1 MNPKRDRK
9 RLIRRITI
17 CLVIFQIAI
26 FPLGTTV
33 AISRTTDPHFVDN
46 PSASHLRSDML
57 KILSVLENKI
67 EDQQLLGKT
76 KEKLLSLSDR
86 ETRLIA
92 SLADRVTQGGNTTG
106 SNVAFL
112 LMAALITLL

>member
-17 CLVIFQIAI
+17 WLVIFQIAI

-33 AISRTTDPHFVDN
+33 AISRTTDPHFDD

>member
-1 MNPKRDRK
+1 MKPKRDRK

-17 CLVIFQIAI
+17 WLVIFQIAI
-26 FPLGTTV
+26 LPLGTTV
-33 AISRTTDPHFVDN
+33 AISRTTDPHFDN
-46 PSASHLRSDML
+46 PSASHLRSDVL
-57 KILSVLENKI
+57 KILSVLESKI

-112 LMAALITLL
+112 LMTALITLL

>member
-17 CLVIFQIAI
+17 WLVIFQIAI

-33 AISRTTDPHFVDN
+33 AISRTTDPHFDD

-92 SLADRVTQGGNTTG
+92 SLADRVTQEGNTTG

-112 LMAALITLL
+112 LMTALITLL

>member
-1 MNPKRDRK
+1 MNIKRTQKRYI
-9 RLIRRITI
+9 RLIAIWVI
-17 CLVIFQIAI
+17 IFQTAI

-33 AISRTTDPHFVDN
+33 AISRTTDPHFDD
-46 PSASHLRSDML
+46 PSLTHLKSDVL

-67 EDQQLLGKT
+67 EDLQLLGKT

-92 SLADRVTQGGNTTG
+92 SLADRVTQEGNTTG
-106 SNVAFL
+106 SDIAFL
-112 LMAALITLL
+112 LMTALITLL

>member
-9 RLIRRITI
+9 RLIRRIAI
-17 CLVIFQIAI
+17 WLVIFQIAI

-33 AISRTTDPHFVDN
+33 AISRTTDPHFDD
-46 PSASHLRSDML
+46 PSASHLRSDVL

-112 LMAALITLL
+112 LMTALITLL

>member
-17 CLVIFQIAI
+17 WLVIFQIAI

-33 AISRTTDPHFVDN
+33 AISRTTDPHFDN
-46 PSASHLRSDML
+46 PSASHLRSDVL

-112 LMAALITLL
+112 LMTALITLL

>member
-1 MNPKRDRK
+1 MKPKRDRK

-17 CLVIFQIAI
+17 WLVIFQIAI

-33 AISRTTDPHFVDN
+33 AISRTTDPHFDD

>member
-1 MNPKRDRK
+1 M
-9 RLIRRITI
+9 
-17 CLVIFQIAI
+17 
-26 FPLGTTV
+26 
-33 AISRTTDPHFVDN
+33 
-46 PSASHLRSDML
+46 
-57 KILSVLENKI
+57 

-112 LMAALITLL
+112 LMTALITLL

>member
-1 MNPKRDRK
+1 MKPKRDRK

-17 CLVIFQIAI
+17 WLVIFQIAI

-33 AISRTTDPHFVDN
+33 AISRTTDPHFDD

-112 LMAALITLL
+112 LMTALITLL

>member
-17 CLVIFQIAI
+17 WLVIFQIAI

-33 AISRTTDPHFVDN
+33 AISRTTDPHFDN

-112 LMAALITLL
+112 LMTALITLL

>member
-1 MNPKRDRK
+1 MKPKRDRK
-9 RLIRRITI
+9 RLIRRIAI
-17 CLVIFQIAI
+17 WLVIFQIAI

-33 AISRTTDPHFVDN
+33 AISGTTDPHFDDR
-46 PSASHLRSDML
+46 SLSHLRSDVL

-92 SLADRVTQGGNTTG
+92 SLADRVTQEGNTAG
-106 SNVAFL
+106 SDIAFL
-112 LMAALITLL
+112 LMTALITLL

>member
-1 MNPKRDRK
+1 MKPKRDHQRF
-9 RLIRRITI
+9 IRRITI
-17 CLVIFQIAI
+17 GLVLFQIAV
-26 FPLGTTV
+26 FPLGTTG
-33 AISRTTDPHFVDN
+33 AISRTIDPHFDN
-46 PSASHLRSDML
+46 PSASHLRSDVL

-92 SLADRVTQGGNTTG
+92 SLADRVTQGGDTTG

-112 LMAALITLL
+112 LMTALITLL